1 MSLLPSYVGA
11 RYDSRALHGH
21 VESYFLKANDP
32 RSRRALWIKATIFAP
47 DSDPRRAVAE
57 AWAIAFDGDAPSG
70 HVAVKTTVPFDAA
83 RFSKDALDVAVDG
96 CTMTASPR
104 EGSSAG
110 RIDTAGRVI
119 GWNLTFE
126 GRGGPLVHFPRAW
139 MYERAFPS
147 SKLVSP
153 LPDLRVSG
161 DVVVNGETWTL
172 DRWPGLLGHNWGRRH
187 ANLYAW
193 GHCNAWSSDDRDG
206 ARAERDGAP
215 DDLVFE
221 GLSARVMLGRGK
233 VGVLSPTTT
242 LLCVR
247 HRGVRYDVNA
257 VADLV
262 RNRGE
267 ITPRR
272 WTFRGANAICRID
285 GEMWA
290 ETDDFVGLH
299 YANPDGAMTYC
310 LNTKIAHARIE
321 LTMRGRPPRVVH
333 SRAAALEIG
342 TRDAS
347 HGIRMYV

>member
-1 MSLLPSYVGA
+1 MTPSYVGV
-11 RYDSRALHGH
+11 RYDEHAQHAHGH

-32 RSRRALWIKATIFAP
+32 ASRRALWIKTTIFAP
-47 DSDPRRAVAE
+47 DRDPRCAVAE
-57 AWAIAFDGDAPSG
+57 AWAIAFDADAPNG
-70 HVAVKTTVPFDAA
+70 HVAVKSVVPFAAA
-83 RFSKDALDVAVDG
+83 RFSKTALDVAVDG
-96 CTMTASPR
+96 CTMTAS
-104 EGSSAG
+104 SSAG
-110 RIDTAGRVI
+110 SIDTAGRVI
-119 GWNLTFE
+119 GWNVTFDS
-126 GRGGPLVHFPRAW
+126 RGGPLVHFPRAW

-172 DRWPGLLGHNWGRRH
+172 DKWPGLLGHNWGRRH
-187 ANLYAW
+187 ANLYGW
-193 GHCNAWSSDDRDG
+193 GHCNAWQRD
-206 ARAERDGAP
+206 ERDGAHP
-215 DDLVFE
+215 HGLPLDDDLVFE
-221 GLSARVMLGRGK
+221 GVSARVMLGRGK

-257 VADLV
+257 VSDLA

-272 WTFRGANAICRID
+272 WSFRGANALCRVD

-321 LTMRGRPPRVVH
+321 LTMRGRPPMVVR

-342 TRDAS
+342 TRDS
-347 HGIRMYV
+347 DHGVRMYL